1 MRSPISVS
9 SEPEE
14 YAGSESVSIS
24 LGTFNSSADN
34 ILLSDEGVQK
44 RNSSTGVDAS
54 VSVSAVLDSDKREL
68 TPDRI
73 DEECGKS
80 TVSTGTSPPPQNMST
95 QVISILF

>member
-68 TPDRI
+68 NPDRI